1 MNVIGITE
9 KNSRLNESS
18 SIDTKKTKNKQT
30 NKQKKVL
37 WGIKKYWINKTVFL
51 VNKQELY
58 LDILYICCIYHN
70 LNIIDS
76 FLGRA
81 QVCKI

>member
-30 NKQKKVL
+30 KKGTLGHKKVL
-37 WGIKKYWINKTVFL
+37 D
-51 VNKQELY
+51 KQNCLS
-58 LDILYICCIYHN
+58 C
-70 LNIIDS
+70 
-76 FLGRA
+76 
-81 QVCKI
+81 